1 MKNKKCSVNIR
12 KSIMGLTSSAIVL
25 GSFGLLLSPTITTN
39 KTNSLIE
46 NRLFSYD
53 DGQTYGDLRK
63 DEQLIDYVIQQLKS
77 HKLEVV
83 YDKDFTLNV
92 QNKKDSDKIVKGKV
106 IVEVLAKPESI
117 IIDDATN
124 FGVELWPRSELTDIS
139 SFRISLNDL
148 ILRKKDNPTGKNVN
162 DKQIKISN
170 IIDEINNQFKIKITS
185 DDLII
190 SLYKNKESDK
200 GQEIEIKP
208 DDKLENTFYHYQI
221 KPHKFSKKIRGQAK
235 SNSFVINLTTSIDD
249 IQIPDVPDG
258 LPRG

>member
-92 QNKKDSDKIVKGKV
+92 LNKKDNEKIVKGKV
-106 IVEVLAKPESI
+106 TIQVLAKPESI
-117 IIDDATN
+117 IIDGATN

-139 SFRISLNDL
+139 SFKISLNDL
-148 ILRKKDNPTGKNVN
+148 KFRKKDNPTGKNVN
-162 DKQIKISN
+162 DKQIKINN

-185 DDLII
+185 DDLVIT
-190 SLYKNKESDK
+190 LFLNNGTDHPD
-200 GQEIEIKP
+200 IEIKP
-208 DDKLENTFYHYQI
+208 NDKIISAYYHYQI

-235 SNSFVINLTTSIDD
+235 SNSFVVFLTTSIDD
-249 IQIPDVPDG
+249 IDIPDVPDG